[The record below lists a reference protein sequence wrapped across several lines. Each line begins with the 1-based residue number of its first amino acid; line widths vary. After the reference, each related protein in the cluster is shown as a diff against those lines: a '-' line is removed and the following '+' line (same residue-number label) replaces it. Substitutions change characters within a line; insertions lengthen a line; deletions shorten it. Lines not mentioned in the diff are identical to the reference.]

1 MGSHYVVSRHLSSR
15 NSTTEK
21 LTAGAVYRTLY
32 NALEN
37 GGPAGLIYGY
47 LFVWCGVILQ
57 ALVMAEMASMYVFDT
72 VNFMILF
79 RLCCCCVATYA
90 ESG

>member
-1 MGSHYVVSRHLSSR
+1 MVGTS
-15 NSTTEK
+15 
-21 LTAGAVYRTLY
+21 YRTLY

-57 ALVMAEMASMYVFDT
+57 ALVMAEMASMYVLKT
-72 VNFMILF
+72 VKSMIPFPF
-79 RLCCCCVATYA
+79 RGCFVTTYP
-90 ESG
+90 GFG